1 MVVRGVYTKAEQKM
15 LAEWKERSNS
25 LVGWLGETPSE
36 EVPYPIFHRTAS
48 PDLIMHMA
56 YAVDYRNP
64 LWRDESYAR
73 NTRWGG
79 VIAPPFFLAC
89 ITNGGPFY
97 WINVTPEVGI
107 FAGMII
113 GEYWEF
119 FKPIHVND
127 SFKVWIGPPAIIDVT
142 RPGNAAE
149 RRFRINTE
157 VSYINQRDEIVGI
170 LRRTD
175 YNTIL
180 PPGAE
185 IGEVFRPGT
194 EISIE
199 LNLGIKPSDFPGLQQ
214 TREYV
219 YTREEIK
226 AIDHIYEAEE
236 RQGAKIRYWE
246 DVRVG
251 DVLPPAVIGP
261 ITVWDQVVEI
271 QGSGAALLPM
281 MEVRRQTP
289 DRVMIDPASNIPHKS
304 IEIHLS
310 EKAPPILGLYST
322 TVIQGTIEHL
332 LGRLITNWMG
342 DDGFLRKFNW
352 LKLCN
357 TAIGDTAFGRGK
369 VVNKYIDR
377 NGEHLVD
384 LDVWMET
391 NRGYVSNV
399 GPATVSLLS
408 REKGFTESLQIKGN
422 D

>member
-1 MVVRGVYTKAEQKM
+1 MVVRGIYTKAEQEM
-15 LAEWKERSNS
+15 LTDWKERSRS

-48 PDLIMHMA
+48 KDLIMHMA
-56 YAVDYRNP
+56 YAADYRNP
-64 LWRDESYAR
+64 LWRDENYAR

-79 VIAPPFFLAC
+79 IIAPPFFLTC

-119 FKPIHVND
+119 FQPIHMDD
-127 SFKVWIGPPAIIDVT
+127 SFKVWIGEPSIIDVT
-142 RPGNAAE
+142 RPGNSNE

-157 VSYINQRDEIVGI
+157 VSYINQRDKVVGI

-180 PPGAE
+180 PPGSE
-185 IGEVFRPGT
+185 IGNVFRPGT

-199 LNLGIKPSDFPGLQQ
+199 LNLGIKPNDFPGLQQ
-214 TREYV
+214 TKEYV
-219 YTREEIK
+219 YTMEEIK
-226 AIDHIYEAEE
+226 AIDSLYEAEK
-236 RQGAKIRYWE
+236 RRGAKIRYWE
-246 DVRVG
+246 DVSVG
-251 DVLPPAVIGP
+251 DILPPTVIGP
-261 ITVWDQVVEI
+261 ITVWDQVVEM
-271 QGSGAALLPM
+271 QGIGTALLPM

-289 DRVMIDPASNIPHKS
+289 DRVILDPTSNIPHKS

-310 EKAPPILGLYST
+310 EKVPPILGLYST

-342 DDGFLRKFNW
+342 DDGFLKKFNW

-357 TAIGDTAFGRGK
+357 TSIGDTAFGRGK
-369 VVNKYIDR
+369 VVKKYIDQ
-377 NGEHLVD
+377 NGDHLVD

-391 NRGYVSNV
+391 NRGYISNV

-408 REKGFTESLQIKGN
+408 SET
-422 D
+422 